1 MNNSEQLVENI
12 KKFISLLKSEKESL
26 EKEREKCIKK
36 FEELTQTAKNSVQFL
51 SDYLLNKIDLKDF
64 ETIKDSVELLE
75 DLIRTVKNK
84 IKTEITAKETV
95 KIADCSFSIIKNKE
109 KTYFSSDLGLLIKE
123 EDNGYKLFDL
133 QLQRLIIK
141 DIKSLEELGIKV
153 NKYIDL
159 YGEIRKDN

>member
-1 MNNSEQLVENI
+1 MKSLH
-12 KKFISLLKSEKESL
+12 KLLK
-26 EKEREKCIKK
+26 
-36 FEELTQTAKNSVQFL
+36 
-51 SDYLLNKIDLKDF
+51 NKIDLKDF

-95 KIADCSFSIIKNKE
+95 KIADYSFSIIKNKE

-141 DIKSLEELGIKV
+141 DIKSLEELEIKV